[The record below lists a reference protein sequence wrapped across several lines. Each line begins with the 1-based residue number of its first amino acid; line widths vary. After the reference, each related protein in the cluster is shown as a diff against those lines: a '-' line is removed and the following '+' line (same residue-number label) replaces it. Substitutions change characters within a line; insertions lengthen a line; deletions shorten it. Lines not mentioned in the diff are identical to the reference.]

1 MVGVAKEH
9 ADTQK
14 GAGERSGKGG
24 GLGGGR
30 RAVTVTVRAECNLFS
45 LVIDTP
51 CRLMYRTFMP
61 RPVRKSYIRQK
72 DTKSDMCR
80 NLVRFL
86 RGA

>member
-1 MVGVAKEH
+1 MVGVAKEQ

-14 GAGERSGKGG
+14 GAGEGSGKGG
-24 GLGGGR
+24 GGTVGR
-30 RAVTVTVRAECNLFS
+30 KAVAATVVAECNFFS
-45 LVIDTP
+45 LVRDTP
-51 CRLMYRTFMP
+51 RRLMYRTFMP
-61 RPVRKSYIRQK
+61 HPVRKSYIRQK